1 MKFFSLFSRVG
12 FSNTYLIGPDKGGDA
27 FLIDP
32 GVFDAQLLQ
41 SVEGN
46 RLYVRS
52 ILVTHAHNAHINGI
66 RSLLKV
72 YNAVIYANQPSV
84 LDFPARHI
92 QEGDQLALGTLKVRI
107 IETPGHSIDS
117 LSFLVDHMLFT
128 GDILSAGGI
137 GNTRDG
143 YARGLLLETVR
154 RKILPMGDEVLLFPG
169 HGPPSKIGIEKL
181 YNPFLGEKL

>member
-1 MKFFSLFSRVG
+1 MKFFSLFSSIG
-12 FSNTYLIGPDKGGDA
+12 FSNTYLLGPDGGGDA
-27 FLIDP
+27 VLIDP
-32 GVFDAQLLQ
+32 GVFDAPLLQ
-41 SVEGN
+41 AVEGN
-46 RLYVRS
+46 HLYVRS

-72 YNAVIYANQPSV
+72 YTAAIYANQPSV
-84 LDFPARHI
+84 LDVPARHI
-92 QEGDQLALGTLKVRI
+92 QEGEDLPLGEFRVRV

-117 LSFLVDHMLFT
+117 LSFLVGHMLFT
-128 GDILSAGGI
+128 GDALSAGGI
-137 GNTRDG
+137 GRTRDG

-154 RKILPMGDEVLLFPG
+154 AKLLSLGDEVLLFPG

>member
-1 MKFFSLFSRVG
+1 VKFFSLFSRVG
-12 FSNTYLIGPDKGGDA
+12 FSNTYLIGPDEGGDA
-27 FLIDP
+27 FLVDP
-32 GVFDAQLLQ
+32 GAFDAQLLQ
-41 SVEGN
+41 AVEGN

-72 YNAVIYANQPSV
+72 YTAVIYANQPSV

-92 QEGDQLALGTLKVRI
+92 EDGDELALGNLRVKV

-117 LSFLVDHMLFT
+117 LSFLIGHMLFT

-137 GNTRDG
+137 GHTRDG

-154 RKILPMGDEVLLFPG
+154 NRILPIGDEVLLFPG
-169 HGPPSKIGIEKL
+169 HGPPSKVGIEKL